1 MQQLLIEM
9 GLNQKEIKQVNAA
22 HKMAVKINNTEKRVG
37 GGKFKDN
44 GLIGSKLQ
52 KLQKFFHFDKATMQ
66 QIEKAHR
73 MANKITR
80 KQTNGGAKRTSKK
93 SYRSERASNRSE
105 RAFDKSERAS
115 DKSERA
121 SDKSERASETSFVKG
136 SFIDGN
142 YQKEGKWFPGK
153 ISHVNSD
160 GTYDIEYDDGKTE
173 KNINKNMI
181 RVSAV
186 HIEESQ
192 MITNIGSIAIYASN
206 YYFALGM
213 GAVLPIVSICWGIIG
228 RALDKYANGKPLEE
242 HDLTK
247 ISTLMYYILPAS
259 TIVYLYFDSIQLSKI
274 MQIQLEID
282 KHNILIQHLKSPVD
296 LTSTLTGPALKS
308 VSPYLQNP
316 TTGIGVLKLLLLN
329 LFACFLGSIIIL
341 TNIGS

>member
-1 MQQLLIEM
+1 
-9 GLNQKEIKQVNAA
+9 
-22 HKMAVKINNTEKRVG
+22 
-37 GGKFKDN
+37 
-44 GLIGSKLQ
+44 
-52 KLQKFFHFDKATMQ
+52 
-66 QIEKAHR
+66 
-73 MANKITR
+73 
-80 KQTNGGAKRTSKK
+80 
-93 SYRSERASNRSE
+93 
-105 RAFDKSERAS
+105 
-115 DKSERA
+115 
-121 SDKSERASETSFVKG
+121 
-136 SFIDGN
+136 
-142 YQKEGKWFPGK
+142 
-153 ISHVNSD
+153 
-160 GTYDIEYDDGKTE
+160 
-173 KNINKNMI
+173 MI

-228 RALDKYANGKPLEE
+228 KALDKYANGKPFEE

-274 MQIQLEID
+274 MQLQLDID
-282 KHNILIQHLKSPVD
+282 KQTILLRNLQFPVD

-329 LFACFLGSIIIL
+329 L
-341 TNIGS
+341 